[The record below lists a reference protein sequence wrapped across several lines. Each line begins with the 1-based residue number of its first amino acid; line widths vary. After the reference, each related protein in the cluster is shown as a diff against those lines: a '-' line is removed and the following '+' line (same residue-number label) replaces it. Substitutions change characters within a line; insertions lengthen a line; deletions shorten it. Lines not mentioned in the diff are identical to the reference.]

1 MVAIARDRSRYLLS
15 PDHVLN
21 RIERGA
27 LVAGAVG
34 LALGLVGLIIDREQF
49 FRAYLIAY
57 LFFFGI
63 ALGCLAILMVQ
74 YVTGG
79 AWGAVVRRVLESA
92 TRTLPLLALL
102 FLPLALGLPYLY
114 EWARPEAVA
123 QDALLQHKHVYLNV
137 PFFLARTAFYFAVW
151 IAVARYLNKWSL
163 AQDEVADPLIARRL
177 EMMSRG
183 GLLLYGFT
191 MTFAAVDWAMSLEP
205 HWFST
210 IYGIIFMGAQ
220 GLSTFAFVIPVA
232 ALIADRPPF
241 SRVITA
247 DQFHDLGKLLLAF
260 VMLWAYFALSQFLIM
275 WSGNLPEEIPWY
287 IHRMRGGW
295 QYVGIFVIIFHFV
308 LPFIVLLSR
317 DVKRHPRA
325 LATVASVLI
334 VIRFVD
340 LFWFVRPS
348 MEPAGLS
355 VHWLDVVVPIGIGG
369 IWLWFFIR
377 QLKDRPLVPLN
388 DPYLPQEPRP

>member
-1 MVAIARDRSRYLLS
+1 MVAVAEDRRAYLLS

-27 LVAGAVG
+27 LFAGGIGVV
-34 LALGLVGLIIDREQF
+34 LALVGLIVDRRHF
-49 FRAYLIAY
+49 FQAYLIAY

-74 YVTGG
+74 YLTGG

-102 FLPLALGLPYLY
+102 FVPLALGLPYLY
-114 EWARPEAVA
+114 EWARPDAVA
-123 QDALLQHKHVYLNV
+123 HDPLLQHKHVYLNV
-137 PFFLARTAFYFAVW
+137 PFFLVRTALYFAVW
-151 IAVARYLNKWSL
+151 ITVARYLNKWSL
-163 AQDEVADPLIARRL
+163 EQDQVADPLIARRL
-177 EMMSRG
+177 EMLSRG
-183 GLLLYGFT
+183 GLLLYGLT
-191 MTFAAVDWAMSLEP
+191 MTFASVDWAMSLEP

-220 GLSTFAFVIPVA
+220 GLSTFAFVIPIA

-241 SRVITA
+241 SRLITA
-247 DQFHDLGKLLLAF
+247 EQFHDLGKLLLAF
-260 VMLWAYFALSQFLIM
+260 VMLWAYFALSQFLIT
-275 WSGNLPEEIPWY
+275 WAANLPEEIPWY
-287 IHRMRGGW
+287 LHRMRGGW
-295 QYVGIFVIIFHFV
+295 QYLGIFVILFHFV

-317 DVKRHPRA
+317 DVKRHPRT
-325 LATVASVLI
+325 LATVATALI
-334 VIRFVD
+334 VMRFVD

-355 VHWLDVVVPIGIGG
+355 VHWLDVVVPIGVGG
-369 IWLWFFIR
+369 IWMWFFVR
-377 QLKDRPLVPLN
+377 QLKDRPLLPLN
-388 DPYLPQEPRP
+388 DPSLPREP

>member
-1 MVAIARDRSRYLLS
+1 MATVPRDRRRYLLS

-21 RIERGA
+21 RIEHGA
-27 LVAGAVG
+27 LLAAGVG
-34 LALGLVGLIIDREQF
+34 LVLGLVGFVVDRDQF

-74 YVTGG
+74 YLTGG

-102 FLPLALGLPYLY
+102 FLPLALGLHHLY
-114 EWARPEAVA
+114 EWARPEVVA
-123 QDALLQHKHVYLNV
+123 RDALLQHKHVYLNV
-137 PFFLARTAFYFAVW
+137 PFFLFRTALYFAVW
-151 IAVARYLNKWSL
+151 LSVAYYLNRWSL
-163 AQDEVADPLIARRL
+163 EQDSDADPLIARRL
-177 EMMSRG
+177 EMLSRG
-183 GLLLYGFT
+183 GLLLYGLT
-191 MTFAAVDWAMSLEP
+191 MTFASVDWAMSLEP

-232 ALIADRPPF
+232 ALIADRPPL
-241 SRVITA
+241 SHVITPER
-247 DQFHDLGKLLLAF
+247 FHDLGKLLLAF
-260 VMLWAYFALSQFLIM
+260 VMLWAYFALSQFLIT

-287 IHRMRGGW
+287 LNRMRGGW
-295 QYVGIFVIIFHFV
+295 QWLGLFVIVFHFV

-317 DVKRHPRA
+317 DVKRHARV
-325 LATVASVLI
+325 LATVATALI
-334 VIRFVD
+334 VMRFVD

-355 VHWLDVVVPIGIGG
+355 VHWLDVVAPVGIGG
-369 IWLWFFIR
+369 IWTWTFIR

-388 DPYLPQEPRP
+388 DPYLPQETGA